1 MRKPDLQIRRTFRIR
16 TVSLLAMVLVAGLV
30 GFYVWPSDFGHADPE
45 LSKVEDSRQST
56 SVEIATDSGSLTLTE
71 ARGRQIYQTGESS
84 SGVPIVA
91 NLGDSQTGIPGA
103 ALVCLNCHGADG
115 HGEPEGGIYPSVV
128 TWSALTRPYV
138 ARLEGGR
145 RREPYNERL
154 LRRAI
159 TMGIDPSGNPLNRAM
174 PRYNLSQQDLDD
186 LIAWLR
192 KIGTDLPPGVT
203 ETSIRVGV
211 LLPPT
216 ETFAELN
223 RAVSATL
230 AAFFEQLNSSGG
242 LYSRRI
248 DVRTVAAP
256 SDPQQRMAALQK
268 LMEREEP
275 FVVLNVWMEGAESEL
290 RPSLS
295 NVSVPVIC
303 PMTVAPPITE
313 APFSNV
319 FHLYSGLRGQVSVLA
334 NLHRRRSGVE
344 SALTAVICRES
355 GRSRK
360 LADVVSSS
368 LVGSNPSVVP
378 VDDQAATESLA
389 RRMKQ
394 DEVRVVFLIDYG
406 DVERQLLREAAQIGW
421 LPAIFA
427 SGSLTGREVLDAP
440 EAFQGRIMLA
450 FCGSGGTLGA
460 SDERFRE
467 FVERHKLADMDAAV
481 VQDTYASASILVK
494 ALTDAGSDVRHAT
507 LIESLEQMHEFN
519 TGVLSPVSFG
529 PNRRVGIRAVSVFS
543 VDLRR
548 QQLILVHEQEA
559 ETD

>member
-1 MRKPDLQIRRTFRIR
+1 MRESDLQIRRTPRIR
-16 TVSLLAMVLVAGLV
+16 TAGVLAVVFVAGVV
-30 GFYVWPSDFGHADPE
+30 GFYVWPSDFDHGDPE
-45 LSKVEDSRQST
+45 LSKTEDSRQST
-56 SVEIATDSGSLTLTE
+56 IVEVALDSGSLNLTE
-71 ARGRQIYQTGESS
+71 ARGRQIYQTGESP

-115 HGEPEGGIYPSVV
+115 HGEPEGGIYPSVI
-128 TWSALTRPYV
+128 TWNALTRPYE

-145 RREPYNERL
+145 RRQPYNERL

-159 TMGIDPSGNPLNRAM
+159 TMGIDPSGSPLNRAM

-186 LIAWLR
+186 LIAWLQ

-223 RAVSATL
+223 RAVSTTL
-230 AAFFEQLNSSGG
+230 SAFFEQLNSSGG

-248 DVRTVAAP
+248 DVRTAEAP
-256 SDPQQRMAALQK
+256 SDPQQRTVALQS
-268 LMEREEP
+268 LLEREEP

-290 RPSLS
+290 CQSLS
-295 NVSVPVIC
+295 HVSVPVIC
-303 PMTVAPPITE
+303 PMTVAPPIIE

-319 FHLYSGLRGQVSVLA
+319 FYLYSGLRGQVSVLA
-334 NLHRRRSGVE
+334 DFHRQRSGVE
-344 SALTAVICRES
+344 SALTTVICRES

-360 LADVVSSS
+360 LADIVSSS
-368 LVGSNPSVVP
+368 LGGSNPSVVT
-378 VDDQAATESLA
+378 VDDQAATASLA
-389 RRMKQ
+389 RRLKQ
-394 DEVRVVFLIDYG
+394 DDVRVIFLIDYG
-406 DVERQLLREAAQIGW
+406 DVERQLLLEGAEIGW

-440 EAFQGRIMLA
+440 KAFQGRIMLA

-460 SDERFRE
+460 SDEQFRE
-467 FVERHKLADMDAAV
+467 FVERYNLADLDEAV
-481 VQDTYASASILVK
+481 VKDTYASASILVK
-494 ALTDAGSDVRHAT
+494 GLTDAGSDVRRAT
-507 LIESLEQMHEFN
+507 LLESMEQMHEFT

-529 PNRRVGIRAVSVFS
+529 PNRRVGIRSVSVFS
-543 VDLRR
+543 VDLHR

-559 ETD
+559 QTD